1 MRFIRA
7 NNVSPEKQLS
17 HLVQS
22 TAENVPVPFSFSETP
37 RNYDYAPFAKMT
49 IDAAPRTVFFLA
61 WRDAWGLHRNH
72 GTKELMNHPLVV
84 NRDDLAAELFLKLR
98 KTSSEAGPQGTAR

>member
-1 MRFIRA
+1 MKATGKPFA
-7 NNVSPEKQLS
+7 VGEFGPPGPSNDPD
-17 HLVQS
+17 
-22 TAENVPVPFSFSETP
+22 TA

-72 GTKELMNHPLVV
+72 GTKELMNDPLVV
-84 NRDDLAAELFLKLR
+84 NRNDLAAELFPKLR
-98 KTSSEAGPQGTAR
+98 KTSSEAESQGIGR